1 MITVID
7 PFGNQIQ
14 IDFQSGMTVNQ
25 VLEKA
30 QVVLN
35 RLDIV
40 LMDQKRI
47 IPRLLKQKC
56 RIKIYFESSELSAAV
71 NNNDSA

>member
-1 MITVID
+1 MVTVID

-14 IDFQSGMTVNQ
+14 IDFQSGITINQ

-40 LMDQKRI
+40 LMDQKKIILPPFETEVQDKSIIRVLRI
-47 IPRLLKQKC
+47 V
-56 RIKIYFESSELSAAV
+56 SGG
-71 NNNDSA
+71 

>member
-1 MITVID
+1 MVTVID
-7 PFGNQIQ
+7 PFGNQIP
-14 IDFQSGMTVNQ
+14 IDFQSGMTINQ

-40 LMDQKRI
+40 LMDQKKIILPPFETEVQDKSIIRVLRI
-47 IPRLLKQKC
+47 V
-56 RIKIYFESSELSAAV
+56 SGG
-71 NNNDSA
+71 

>member
-1 MITVID
+1 MVTVID

-14 IDFQSGMTVNQ
+14 IDFQSGMTINQ

-40 LMDQKRI
+40 LMDQKKIILPPFETKVQDKSIIRVLRI
-47 IPRLLKQKC
+47 V
-56 RIKIYFESSELSAAV
+56 SGG
-71 NNNDSA
+71 

>member
-47 IPRLLKQKC
+47 IPPPFETEVQDKNILRVL
-56 RIKIYFESSELSAAV
+56 RIVSGG
-71 NNNDSA
+71 

>member
-7 PFGNQIQ
+7 PFGIQIQ

-47 IPRLLKQKC
+47 IPPPFETEVQDKNILRVL
-56 RIKIYFESSELSAAV
+56 RIVSGG
-71 NNNDSA
+71 

>member
-1 MITVID
+1 
-7 PFGNQIQ
+7 
-14 IDFQSGMTVNQ
+14 MTINQ

-40 LMDQKRI
+40 LMDQKKIILPPFETEVQDKSIIRVLRI
-47 IPRLLKQKC
+47 V
-56 RIKIYFESSELSAAV
+56 SGG
-71 NNNDSA
+71 

>member
-1 MITVID
+1 MVTVID

-14 IDFQSGMTVNQ
+14 IDFQSGMTINQ
-25 VLEKA
+25 VLKKA

-40 LMDQKRI
+40 LMDQKNIILPPFETEVQDKSIIRVLRI
-47 IPRLLKQKC
+47 V
-56 RIKIYFESSELSAAV
+56 SGG
-71 NNNDSA
+71 

>member
-1 MITVID
+1 MVTVID

-14 IDFQSGMTVNQ
+14 IDFQSGMTINQ

-40 LMDQKRI
+40 LMDQKKIILPPFKTEVQDKSIIRVLRI
-47 IPRLLKQKC
+47 V
-56 RIKIYFESSELSAAV
+56 SGG
-71 NNNDSA
+71 